1 MYVSALQDTLAPGTS
16 ALCSF
21 LQAVMIEHVVVYQG
35 NSEKEVDRFDPGV
48 FEATL
53 WREVVIDSARGRL
66 LRSDGVRLTRDST
79 KLAQGVYRFY
89 AAEAGEA
96 RAKPAQVWAVSCDL
110 QLLDGQGELA
120 DLRRLEQAPA
130 VSISMP

>member
-1 MYVSALQDTLAPGTS
+1 MSLLRKRPWPLAHQRHVSLM
-16 ALCSF
+16 
-21 LQAVMIEHVVVYQG
+21 QAVMTEHIVVHQG
-35 NSEKEVDRFDPGV
+35 PSEKEVVRFEPGI

-66 LRSDGVRLTRDST
+66 LRSDGVWLTRDST

-96 RAKPAQVWAVSCDL
+96 RAKPAQVWGVSCDL
-110 QLLDGQGELA
+110 QLIDGQGELA

-130 VSISMP
+130 VSTSMP